1 MAKVGYVYDDLMLLH
16 QATYDHEE
24 CPDRI
29 VIIKK
34 KLESLGYLEKMV
46 KIPSHYITK
55 EELLLAHDNKFIEKL
70 EKVFLTPE
78 KNIQAHF
85 EKYNSMYANKS
96 SLTSAKI
103 AAGSSLNL
111 FKSILNGE
119 IQHGVGIVR
128 PPGHHCSKT
137 ACSGFCMFNNI
148 AICARYGLGMEKRVA
163 VVDFDIHHF
172 DGTANILKHNTNV
185 LAISI
190 HRYDYGKF
198 YPGTGKAMDTYNL
211 LSIPINGTAY
221 DEDYY
226 MIFNEQVIPKIAKF
240 NPDIIL
246 VSAGFD
252 AAEGDPLG
260 GFHLTPTCYYNMTR
274 MLLSFGKP
282 VMLNL
287 EGGYNL
293 TSISNSMAECT
304 RALLEDVKIV

>member
-1 MAKVGYVYDDLMLLH
+1 MQKVGYVYDDLMLLH
-16 QATYDHEE
+16 QANYDHEE

-29 VIIKK
+29 VVIKK
-34 KLESLGYLEKMV
+34 KFEALGYLDKMIQ
-46 KIPSHYITK
+46 IPSCYISK
-55 EELLLAHDNKFIEKL
+55 EELLLAHDKRFIKKL
-70 EKVFLTPE
+70 EKVFMTSE

-85 EKYNSMYANKS
+85 EKYNSMYANKA
-96 SLTSAKI
+96 SLTSAKV

-119 IQHGVGIVR
+119 IKHGVAIVR
-128 PPGHHCSKT
+128 PPGHHCSKI
-137 ACSGFCMFNNI
+137 ACSGFCIFNNI
-148 AICARYGLGMEKRVA
+148 AICAKYGLAMGKRIA
-163 VVDFDIHHF
+163 VVDQDIHF
-172 DGTANILKHNTNV
+172 GDGSANILKHDINS
-185 LAISI
+185 LFISI

-198 YPGTGKAMDTYNL
+198 YPGTGKAMDTHNL
-211 LSIPINGTAY
+211 LFIPINGTAY

-226 MIFNEQVIPKIAKF
+226 YIFNQQVIPKLTKF

-260 GFHLTPTCYYNMTR
+260 GFHLTPTCYYNMTK

-282 VMLNL
+282 LMLVL

-293 TSISNSMAECT
+293 TSISNSIAECT
-304 RALLEDVKIV
+304 RALLEDS